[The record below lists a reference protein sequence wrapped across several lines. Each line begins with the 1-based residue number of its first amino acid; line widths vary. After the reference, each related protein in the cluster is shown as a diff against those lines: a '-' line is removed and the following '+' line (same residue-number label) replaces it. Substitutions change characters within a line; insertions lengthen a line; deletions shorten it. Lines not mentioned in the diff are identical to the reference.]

1 VIAGL
6 WFDLSV
12 VWISIGLSATAAVT
26 LFLAVRHGLPEMR
39 PAFASAGIL
48 AAIYCGSYV
57 WLAFN
62 FERAREWS
70 TLMRPVGTVSW
81 LVTWTI
87 PAAISMRLYRKLVA
101 AGRKGD

>member
-1 VIAGL
+1 MLAGV

-12 VWISIGLSATAAVT
+12 VWVSVGMSACAAVF
-26 LFLAVRHGLPEMR
+26 LFLAARHGLPEMR
-39 PAFASAGIL
+39 PTFAAAGIL
-48 AAIYCGSYV
+48 ASIYCGSYV

-62 FERAREWS
+62 FERARDWS
-70 TLMRPVGTVSW
+70 ALMRPVGMLSW
-81 LVTWTI
+81 LVAWSM